1 MYGGRGRVYQTVIT
15 DEQANS
21 LLQSVGEVLLE
32 YPFTVIGAS
41 IYGKS
46 INHLSRV
53 LPGEGV
59 LEGANGAILQ
69 EGMLL
74 VSRSERPMS
83 VRVPSITDDSGDFCF
98 PLETKHRIFIMYG
111 CLDKIMS

>member
-1 MYGGRGRVYQTVIT
+1 VYGGRGRVYQTVIT

-83 VRVPSITDDSGDFCF
+83 VRVPWY
-98 PLETKHRIFIMYG
+98 HR
-111 CLDKIMS
+111 